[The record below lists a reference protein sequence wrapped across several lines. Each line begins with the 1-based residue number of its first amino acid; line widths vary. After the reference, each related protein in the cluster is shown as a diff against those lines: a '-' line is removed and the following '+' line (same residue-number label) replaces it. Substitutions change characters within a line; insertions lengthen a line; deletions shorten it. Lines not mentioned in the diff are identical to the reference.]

1 MHELTW
7 LGDAK
12 ARKAAT
18 HVPYRLLQPIE
29 QVGDPA
35 SPARSLTGDQRQQ
48 LVKMGDKSE
57 AFCRQAGH
65 VFAENPGILPG
76 SFDLP
81 GYQRDMATLDALR
94 PRLLR
99 LGKLY
104 QRAQDTDMA
113 VGSDLM
119 TNALQGYAF
128 LKVAGK
134 GQGLDEMRKM
144 LSARF
149 ARSHT
154 SAGELAPA
162 AEPATA

>member
-1 MHELTW
+1 MSQNLVDIDLTTDA
-7 LGDAK
+7 LGAIDTALS
-12 ARKAAT
+12 ALETGLAPLVA
-18 HVPYRLLQPIE
+18 
-29 QVGDPA
+29 
-35 SPARSLTGDQRQQ
+35 LTPDQRQQ

-81 GYQRDMATLDALR
+81 GYQRDFATLDALR

-99 LGKLY
+99 LSKLY
-104 QRAQDTDMA
+104 QRAQDTEMA

-149 ARSHT
+149 TRSRAGT
-154 SAGELAPA
+154 GEAASAPEV
-162 AEPATA
+162 ATA